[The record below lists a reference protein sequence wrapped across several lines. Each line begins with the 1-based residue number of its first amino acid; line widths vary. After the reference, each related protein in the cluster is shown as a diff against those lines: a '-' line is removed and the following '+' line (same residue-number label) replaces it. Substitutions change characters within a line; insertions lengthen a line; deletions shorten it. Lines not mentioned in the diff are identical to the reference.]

1 MAATAST
8 QPPALA
14 TETGH
19 IEIDPSIEDRDSA
32 YGDDE
37 ASFTTSLTSSVTAYK
52 FEHGRRF
59 HAYKEG
65 TYRFPNDEAEQDRL
79 DMFHEICKLL
89 AGDTLALAPF
99 KRDGSILDLGTG
111 TGIWAI
117 EAGDTWPDAQVL
129 GNDLS
134 PIQPRWTPPNVKF
147 EVDDIEADWAF
158 SAPFDF
164 VHSRYMIASIANW
177 PRYVQ
182 QAFQFTK
189 PGGWAE
195 FQDYDVLPLSDDG
208 SLKEGNQVLK
218 LQRLAADACEK
229 MGRTA
234 RVGPKLRGLMEE
246 AGYTNITEK
255 VYKLPIGMW
264 PQDKRLKQIGALMM
278 VNYME
283 ALEAMTF
290 AMFTSVLG
298 WSIEEVQVF
307 LVGVRDDLRK
317 KDVHAYFH
325 YYFVYGQKP
334 E

>member
-1 MAATAST
+1 MV
-8 QPPALA
+8 
-14 TETGH
+14 
-19 IEIDPSIEDRDSA
+19 R
-32 YGDDE
+32 
-37 ASFTTSLTSSVTAYK
+37 LT
-52 FEHGRRF
+52 FCR
-59 HAYKEG
+59 
-65 TYRFPNDEAEQDRL
+65 
-79 DMFHEICKLL
+79 
-89 AGDTLALAPF
+89 
-99 KRDGSILDLGTG
+99 
-111 TGIWAI
+111 
-117 EAGDTWPDAQVL
+117 
-129 GNDLS
+129 
-134 PIQPRWTPPNVKF
+134 
-147 EVDDIEADWAF
+147 
-158 SAPFDF
+158 
-164 VHSRYMIASIANW
+164 
-177 PRYVQ
+177 
-182 QAFQFTK
+182 FTK

-234 RVGPKLRGLMEE
+234 RVGPKLKGLMEE

-264 PQDKRLKQIGALMM
+264 PQDKRLVCSLRSCVMLIRSKTPVQKQIGALMM

-325 YYFVYGQKP
+325 
-334 E
+334 